1 MWRQN
6 SEHSVVACII
16 VIPGRFESVRIRANP
31 CESVPIRVNLCE
43 SVRIRA
49 NPTGRAV
56 TGRRHVRDI
65 TGVTQCTVQK
75 MSKVPSIKLIN
86 SNEKS
91 SWMTL
96 FRAHSDKVK
105 FLTRWPWR
113 WPCMTLYHIYLKSIW
128 TIKLNDT
135 LHNSIW
141 KIWIL
146 TFVDLEDDLGSW

>member
-1 MWRQN
+1 
-6 SEHSVVACII
+6 
-16 VIPGRFESVRIRANP
+16 
-31 CESVPIRVNLCE
+31 
-43 SVRIRA
+43 
-49 NPTGRAV
+49 
-56 TGRRHVRDI
+56 
-65 TGVTQCTVQK
+65 
-75 MSKVPSIKLIN
+75 MSKVPSIKLRN

-96 FRAHSDKVK
+96 FRAHSEKVE

-141 KIWIL
+141 KIWFL
-146 TFVDLEDDLGSW
+146 TFLDLYRPWMTLYVGKSYISENYMKNRVEWHLAQLDLIKFKNWGFGVKVHSMVKCYFFLKQTIGNY